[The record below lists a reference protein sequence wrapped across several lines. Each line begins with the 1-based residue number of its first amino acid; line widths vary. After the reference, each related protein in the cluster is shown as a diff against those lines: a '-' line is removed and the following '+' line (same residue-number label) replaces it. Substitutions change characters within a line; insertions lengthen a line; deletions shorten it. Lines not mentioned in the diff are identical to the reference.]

1 MLDASVAL
9 KWVLSGEPYDEQAN
23 ILRDA
28 VLAGAVRLY
37 APSLMLHEVANS
49 LWKATKRKRITQA
62 NAYEALKSFDDI
74 QITFQEITSEQAAE
88 ELKIASE
95 LDIAAYDAAYLLLAK
110 RMKATLITADNA
122 LREKSK
128 ADFKVIQLRDYV

>member
-95 LDIAAYDAAYLLLAK
+95 LDIAAYDASYLFLSK
-110 RMKATLITADNA
+110 KMKAPLITADDA
-122 LREKSK
+122 LCEKAK
-128 ADFKVIQLRDYV
+128 ADFKVIKLRDYV